1 MDFFRRHWK
10 IILFSILLLGFVFY
24 LFKFAKHYP
33 SDIDLKSDPDLWGIT
48 FSTKFAKSLA
58 LDIQDIYGA
67 ILDDLQVKQIR
78 LPIYW
83 DEIENTEG
91 EYYFDEFDYLLA
103 EGAKRNV
110 KFIVNIG
117 HRLPRWPECH
127 APAWLAEKNEAEVQ
141 TKTLQMLASVIKH
154 YQARPEI
161 IAWQIEN
168 EPLVDWFGACPKSD
182 LSFLQTELALAKKI
196 DPTRPVIISASGEL
210 SMWTREAKV
219 TDILAT
225 TVYRVVW
232 NPVFRY
238 SRYPIPSSFY
248 AWKAKR
254 VNKLGG
260 NMILSELQ
268 AEPWVPA
275 NPDNPNFSMTDLS
288 KKQINTSMSV
298 EQFKANLQY
307 AQDIGFSKNY
317 LWGVEWWY
325 WQKMHSQPEYWE
337 IAKTLFKK

>member
-1 MDFFRRHWK
+1 MQFFIKHWK
-10 IILFSILLLGFVFY
+10 MIIFILLLASVFY

-33 SDIDLKSDPDLWGIT
+33 ANINLKTDSDLWGIT
-48 FSTKFAKSLA
+48 FSTKFAKYLA
-58 LDIQDIYGA
+58 LDINDLYTV

-83 DEIENTEG
+83 DEIESKEG
-91 EYYFDEFDYLLA
+91 QYYFDEFDNFLDQGA
-103 EGAKRNV
+103 EKDV

-127 APAWLAEKNEAEVQ
+127 APDWLADKSDDEIKNE
-141 TKTLQMLASVIKH
+141 TLKMLATIVQR
-154 YQARPEI
+154 YQDRPEI

-168 EPLVDWFGACPKSD
+168 EPLVNWFGACPKSD
-182 LSFLQTELALAKKI
+182 LSFLQTEIALVKKL
-196 DPTRPVIISASGEL
+196 DKTRPVIISASGEL
-210 SMWTREAKV
+210 SFWTREAKV
-219 TDILAT
+219 ADILAT

-232 NPVFRY
+232 NPIFRY
-238 SRYPIPSSFY
+238 SHYPIPSAFY

-254 VNKLGG
+254 VNKQSEQ
-260 NMILSELQ
+260 MILSELQ

-275 NPDNPNFSMTDLS
+275 NPDHPNFSMTDLS
-288 KKQINTSMSV
+288 QKQIDASMSV

-325 WQKMHSQPEYWE
+325 WQKIHSHGEYWE

>member
-1 MDFFRRHWK
+1 MDFFIKHWK
-10 IILFSILLLGFVFY
+10 IILSLILLGFVFY
-24 LFKFAKHYP
+24 IFKFAKHYP
-33 SDIDLKSDPDLWGIT
+33 NNIALRSDADLWGVT
-48 FSTKFAKSLA
+48 FSTKFAKHLA
-58 LDIQDIYGA
+58 LDVNDLYTA

-83 DEIENTEG
+83 DEVAKEEG
-91 EYYFDEFDYLLA
+91 SSDFSQYDYLLDA
-103 EGAKRNV
+103 GAKRDV
-110 KFIVNIG
+110 KFIINIG

-127 APAWLAEKNEAEVQ
+127 APKWLATKNSDEVQ
-141 TKTLQMLASVIKH
+141 TETLQMLTTIVQH
-154 YQARPEI
+154 YQDRPEI
-161 IAWQIEN
+161 VAWQVEN
-168 EPLVDWFGACPKSD
+168 EPLVNWFGACPKSD
-182 LSFLQTELALAKKI
+182 LSFLQTEVALVKKL
-196 DPTRPVIISASGEL
+196 DKTRPVIISASGEL

-219 TDILAT
+219 SDILAT

-232 NPVFRY
+232 NPIFRY
-238 SRYPIPSSFY
+238 SHYPIPSSFY

-254 VNKLGG
+254 VNKLGE

-268 AEPWVPA
+268 VEPWVPA
-275 NPDNPNFSMTDLS
+275 NPDHPNFSMIDLS
-288 KKQINTSMSV
+288 KKQIDASMSV

-325 WQKMHSQPEYWE
+325 WQKIHSQPEYWD